1 MTVEAWNDW
10 IRRCLA
16 PADDGQTLVE
26 YALIIVSISIGVLAA
41 MTFLQ
46 SQISALF
53 SQVGSML

>member
-1 MTVEAWNDW
+1 MTVETWKDW
-10 IRRCLA
+10 ILRCLA
-16 PADDGQTLVE
+16 AADDGQALVE
-26 YALIIVSISIGVLAA
+26 YALIIVSISVGVFAA